1 MYILCTRKNPGKVTY
16 FLAATR
22 DLIVSCIR
30 TAITNPRSG
39 EAHVA
44 AFIELGLFAMNAC
57 ATRVLLNEKISLEA
71 FKKCGC
77 DFKMRV
83 RAGARG

>member
-1 MYILCTRKNPGKVTY
+1 MLVCKNTKKKRYILCTRKNPGQATY

-39 EAHVA
+39 EEHVA
-44 AFIELGLFAMNAC
+44 ALIELGLFAERTRY
-57 ATRVLLNEKISLEA
+57 TRVA
-71 FKKCGC
+71 Q
-77 DFKMRV
+77 
-83 RAGARG
+83 